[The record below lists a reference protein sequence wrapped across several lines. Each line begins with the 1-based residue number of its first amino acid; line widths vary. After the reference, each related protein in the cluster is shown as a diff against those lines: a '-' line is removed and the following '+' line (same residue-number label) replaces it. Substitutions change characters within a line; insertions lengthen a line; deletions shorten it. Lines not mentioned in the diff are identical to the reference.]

1 MKKIKSKTKMKTKMN
16 KIKKIQKNTK
26 IAIKSNFSLFKS
38 KNKDLKI
45 TGKESMHEV
54 IQKHPEVAMI
64 LMENG
69 MGCCGCPMA
78 ANESIND
85 GCISHGINPKQVVEK
100 INKIMEKK

>member
-16 KIKKIQKNTK
+16 ISKTKNMNPKQKDN
-26 IAIKSNFSLFKS
+26 S
-38 KNKDLKI
+38 KRI
-45 TGKESMHEV
+45 TGKESMHE
-54 IQKHPEVAMI
+54 IMQKHPEVAMI

-85 GCISHGINPKQVVEK
+85 GCLSHGIDPKEIVEK
-100 INKIMEKK
+100 INKEISKEKK